1 MNQNSKRCGF
11 VAIIGAPNAGK
22 STLLNALIGT
32 KVSIVTHKAQTTRRR
47 ILGILPTEQT
57 QIIFVDTPGLFA
69 PQKVFEKNMVDSAIA
84 GLLDADIGLLL
95 FDVSKKNLDHVTK
108 LLSLLPKKHPPLA
121 LILNKIDLV
130 EKPKLLSISEKL
142 NALAAFE
149 QTFMISAL
157 KGSGLQSIVTFL
169 AERVPEGPWHFPE
182 DQLTN
187 LNDRQH
193 ASEIVREK
201 LFLSLHDELPYG
213 LTVAT
218 ENWEAFS
225 DGSVKLSLTIYVE
238 RDQHKPMILGKH
250 GSKIKH
256 IGRQA
261 RTELEHLWGHSVHLF
276 LNVKVKEQ
284 WTKHPELYGYLGVEM
299 DL

>member
-47 ILGILPTEQT
+47 ILGILPVEQT
-57 QIIFVDTPGLFA
+57 QIIFVDTPGLFS
-69 PQKVFEKNMVDSAIA
+69 PQKVFEKNMVDSAIS

-95 FDVSKKNLDHVTK
+95 VDVSKKNLDHVTK
-108 LLSLLPKKHPPLA
+108 LLELLPKQHPPLA

-130 EKPKLLSISEKL
+130 EKPRLLSISEKL
-142 NALAAFE
+142 NARGNFE

-157 KGSGLQSIVTFL
+157 KNSGLSAILSFL
-169 AERVPEGPWHFPE
+169 SERVPEGPWHFPE

-187 LNDRQH
+187 LTDRQH
-193 ASEIVREK
+193 ASEVVREK
-201 LFLSLHDELPYG
+201 LFLALHDELPYG

-218 ENWEAFS
+218 ENWEAFK

-238 RDQHKPMILGKH
+238 REQHKPIILGKN

-256 IGRQA
+256 IGKQA
-261 RTELEHLWGHSVHLF
+261 RVELEHLWGHPVHLF

-284 WTKHPELYGYLGVEM
+284 WTKRPELYSSLGVEM
-299 DL
+299 DN